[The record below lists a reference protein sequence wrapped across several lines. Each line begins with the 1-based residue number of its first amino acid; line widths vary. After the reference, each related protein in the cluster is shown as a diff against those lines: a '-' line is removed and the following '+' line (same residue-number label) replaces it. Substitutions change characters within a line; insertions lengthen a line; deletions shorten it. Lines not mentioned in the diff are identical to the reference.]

1 MIRPLLQKDW
11 TLLWPLVA
19 LVTAIQ
25 IGREWV
31 GFHSG
36 LFRDLPAADALQ
48 RPLNL
53 AWFIGIAAL
62 AAAVVHQ
69 DPIPGVDQD
78 WLIRPVHR
86 TQLLLA
92 KLAFLAI
99 TISVPM
105 FALNLLDAL
114 AMGMPLAPSLEA
126 VLVKELFIFACF
138 IVPVAALASA
148 TRNMMELI
156 GFGTVLVLVFSVS
169 LSLSAFFF
177 GTEWCPT
184 CHTGMGWLEHL
195 VQHVGVVAGA
205 VVILCLDYYQR
216 RTSAARALAVIGA
229 VCLVVAQLPWGVAF
243 AVEKWLSGTA
253 NGAAAVSLEFA
264 QDLARPNETPVPGGA
279 LDAGRTTQLLLHGH
293 VDQAMESL
301 HRRARRADAPVR
313 IDLPLRIGGVAADE
327 LLLVDRSQPRLVA
340 EDGRLLYRGPSTG
353 ASPGL
358 LEEDRGE
365 RGPSGLVNQS
375 IELPGNVYREMAGST
390 AQLQIDYTLT
400 LMKVGAEHRIHA
412 RDGELR
418 SADLGVCVT
427 RLDQNTVGVQC
438 KAIGQAPFCLSATLV
453 ASDGR
458 AGPEVINCDPD
469 YRRHWPGLIDVLT
482 FYFIELPV
490 RDRYG
495 DQSPKFGVSE
505 LDSAVV
511 LLKIYREVD
520 HFERSPAVGASQLER
535 WRVQPP

>member
-1 MIRPLLQKDW
+1 LIKPLLQKDW
-11 TLLWPLVA
+11 KLLWPLVA

-48 RPLNL
+48 RPLNM

-78 WLIRPVHR
+78 WLIRPLHR
-86 TQLLLA
+86 THLLLA

-105 FALNLLDAL
+105 AALNLADAL
-114 AMGMPLAPSLEA
+114 AIGMPLASSLEA
-126 VLVKELFIFACF
+126 VLFKELFIFACF

-156 GFGTVLVLVFSVS
+156 AFGAVLVLVFSLS
-169 LSLSAFFF
+169 LSLSAFFL
-177 GTEWCPT
+177 GTDWCPT
-184 CHTGMGWLEHL
+184 CHTGMAWLEHL
-195 VQHVGVVAGA
+195 VQHAGVVAGA
-205 VVILCLDYYQR
+205 VVILCLDYYR
-216 RTSAARALAVIGA
+216 RRFSAARALALIGA
-229 VCLVVAQLPWGVAF
+229 VCLVFVQLPWSVAF
-243 AVEKWLSGTA
+243 AVEKWVSGTA

-264 QDLARPNETPVPGGA
+264 AELPRANETSAAGGV

-293 VDQAMESL
+293 VDQAFESL
-301 HRRARRADAPVR
+301 HRRARRREAPVR
-313 IDLPLRIGGVAADE
+313 IDLPLRIAGVAADE

-340 EDGRLLYRGPSTG
+340 DDGRLLYRGPGTG

-365 RGPSGLVNQS
+365 RGPSGLVDQS
-375 IELPGNVYREMAGST
+375 IDIPGNVYREIAAST
-390 AQLQIDYTLT
+390 VQLQIEYTLT
-400 LMKVGAEHRIHA
+400 LMKVSAEHRIPA

-418 SADLGVCVT
+418 SADLGVCET
-427 RLDQNTVGVQC
+427 RLDQNVVGVQC
-438 KAIGQAPFCLSATLV
+438 KAIGQAPFCFSARLI

-458 AGPEVINCDPD
+458 RDPEVINCDPD
-469 YRRHWPGLIDVLT
+469 YRRHWPGLIDVLNL
-482 FYFIELPV
+482 YFIELPV

-495 DQSPKFGVSE
+495 DPGPTLDVSE
-505 LDSAVV
+505 LDTAYV

-520 HFERSPAVGASQLER
+520 HFKRIPAVGARLRQ
-535 WRVQPP
+535 